1 MGPMGP
7 YGNQAR
13 ASVEAGTSFWHACWA
28 FPWGAEQ
35 FWNAVAFRS
44 GSPCLGKP
52 GREHFFS
59 IFFDENGHL
68 HSGTAKHAK
77 TLGKTTKKMCQKTT
91 IENLRK
97 KC

>member
-52 GREHFFS
+52 GRGHFFS
-59 IFFDENGHL
+59 ILFDEKIFCSFSQL
-68 HSGTAKHAK
+68 WAEQYS
-77 TLGKTTKKMCQKTT
+77 CS
-91 IENLRK
+91 
-97 KC
+97 

>member
-28 FPWGAEQ
+28 FPRGAEQ

-52 GREHFFS
+52 GRGQFFI
-59 IFFDENGHL
+59 IFV
-68 HSGTAKHAK
+68 
-77 TLGKTTKKMCQKTT
+77 
-91 IENLRK
+91 R
-97 KC
+97 